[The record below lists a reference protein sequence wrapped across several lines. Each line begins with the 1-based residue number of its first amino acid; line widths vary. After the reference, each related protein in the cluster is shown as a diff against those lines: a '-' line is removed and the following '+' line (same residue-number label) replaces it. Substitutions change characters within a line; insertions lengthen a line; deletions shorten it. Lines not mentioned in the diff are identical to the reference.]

1 MAGSGYRRESSEAW
15 PRGSAQGAECIH
27 QRRVS
32 PGRDLWELPAK
43 VVMMEGRGKKDH
55 GMAHGSVWFVVSAGI
70 AGSVGMAENPQK
82 DTRSFGKKIN
92 YIG

>member
-1 MAGSGYRRESSEAW
+1 
-15 PRGSAQGAECIH
+15 
-27 QRRVS
+27 
-32 PGRDLWELPAK
+32 
-43 VVMMEGRGKKDH
+43 MEGRGEKYH